1 MLLSVMIGGCKKK
14 DNTRPLIINGKCF
27 VNGVQKNVQVSILTR
42 VGEQKSEFSAR
53 MDHLTGIYSI
63 NPIIASA
70 NGVYPVSNI
79 TEYSQQ
85 EPSYPDYPCE
95 TYELVITDVNNNY
108 TEITKYNPDKKE
120 MSGRFGFT
128 FMKVR
133 SNCDRIM
140 PDTIRV
146 TNGTFENV
154 VIYDQNK

>member
-1 MLLSVMIGGCKKK
+1 MLLSIMMGGCKKK

-27 VNGVQKNVQVSILTR
+27 VNGVQKNVQVSIFTS

-53 MDHLTGIYSI
+53 IDNLTSMFSI
-63 NPIIASA
+63 TPSIVQA
-70 NGVYPVSNI
+70 NGAYPVPNNMQ
-79 TEYSQQ
+79 YSQL

-95 TYELVITDVNNNY
+95 IYSLVITDVNNNY

-128 FMKVR
+128 FVKTK
-133 SNCDRIM
+133 SNCDRVM
-140 PDTIRV
+140 PDTVKV
-146 TNGTFENV
+146 TSGTFENV